1 MDLEVVNKVR
11 QMQGMEPLTE
21 LPKDVENPAATPTA
35 EEIEAK
41 RIADEATATIAT
53 AAAEAEKKKNQDKPT
68 PDADPELSDD
78 QLIKLLA
85 KKGITVA
92 SVEELKKPAAPPDPA
107 KEAELREANELAY
120 GLQKGLFNKKD
131 YDGFVHDSQ
140 SPQDFVYAQYHAE
153 AKADDPELTDE
164 DIQSEFLS
172 KYGLDAEPGTRKH
185 KRGTKEIN
193 TIAESLLKQKYGKI
207 YEAKSSFSS
216 HEKETTT
223 AAQDEAKVVAES
235 PTYQKDV
242 DEIFTSLKK
251 IPVKFSDTESV
262 EVDAIEESLNA
273 FKVAVLKPEFV
284 KKKILAGY
292 TKEQLKEEIFAGFL
306 YKNFP
311 AIAQQVA
318 NQHLLKHSAGTKGIP
333 NLGCSTRKEVG
344 ETIQLTDAQKKAKAI
359 HDKQAAA
366 VAN

>member
-1 MDLEVVNKVR
+1 MELEVVNNVR
-11 QMQGMEPLTE
+11 KLQGLEPLTE
-21 LPKDVENPAATPTA
+21 LPKDGDTSTSQPTA

-41 RIADEATATIAT
+41 RLADE
-53 AAAEAEKKKNQDKPT
+53 AAAEAAKKKNQDNPN

-85 KKGITVA
+85 KKGIAAA
-92 SVEELKKPAAPPDPA
+92 SLEDLKKPPTPPDPA
-107 KEAELREANELAY
+107 KEAEQREANELAY

-131 YDGFVHDSQ
+131 YDGFIHDSQ
-140 SPQDFVYAQYHAE
+140 DAQNFVYAQYHAE
-153 AKADDPELTDE
+153 AKAEDAALTDE
-164 DIQSEFLS
+164 EIHEEFLS

-207 YEAKSSFSS
+207 YEAKSSFST
-216 HEKETTT
+216 HETESTTT
-223 AAQDEAKVVAES
+223 AQNDAKVLAAA
-235 PTYQKDV
+235 PAYQKDI

-262 EVDAIEESLNA
+262 EVDAVQESLDA
-273 FKVAVLKPEFV
+273 FKVAVLKPDFV
-284 KKKILAGY
+284 KRKILSGY
-292 TKEQLKEEIFAGFL
+292 KKEDLKEEIFAGFL

-333 NLGCSTRKEVG
+333 NLGGSAKQPG
-344 ETIQLTDAQKKAKAI
+344 DTIQLTDAQKTLIALVKKE
-359 HDKQAAA
+359 KEKAA

>member
-1 MDLEVVNKVR
+1 
-11 QMQGMEPLTE
+11 MQGMEPLTE

-41 RIADEATATIAT
+41 RIADEAAAT
-53 AAAEAEKKKNQDKPT
+53 AAEAEKKKNQDKPLT
-68 PDADPELSDD
+68 HADPELSDD

-85 KKGITVA
+85 KKGITAA
-92 SVEELKKPAAPPDPA
+92 SLEELKKPAAPPDPE

-131 YDGFVHDSQ
+131 YDGFIHDSAD
-140 SPQDFVYAQYHAE
+140 PQNFVYAQYHAE
-153 AKADDPELTDE
+153 AKADDATLTDE
-164 DIQSEFLS
+164 EIHEEFLS

-193 TIAESLLKQKYGKI
+193 TIAQSLLQQKYGKI
-207 YEAKSSFSS
+207 YDAKSAFSN
-216 HEKETTT
+216 HEKESTETD
-223 AAQDEAKVVAES
+223 QNDAKVLAAA

-242 DEIFTSLKK
+242 DEIFTALKK

-262 EVDAIEESLNA
+262 EVDAVQESLDA
-273 FKVAVLKPEFV
+273 FKVAVMKPDFIR
-284 KKKILAGY
+284 KKILSGY

-311 AIAQQVA
+311 TIAQQVA

-333 NLGCSTRKEVG
+333 NLGGAARKEVG
-344 ETIQLTDAQKKAKAI
+344 ETIQLTDAQKKAKEI
-359 HDKQAAA
+359 HEKQAAA
-366 VAN
+366 AAN